1 MHALVYFIRH
11 GIFWGLTLIYFS
23 ANAQLSRFSFSEQKM
38 GSPLNIIFYTQDS
51 MYAKKQAMTCFK
63 LVDSLNHIF
72 SNYDSASEL
81 SLINQN
87 AGIGKVIASP
97 LMWELLQKSKQAF
110 IKSNGAYNIAMG
122 PLTQLWRSARR
133 SKQFP
138 TQTQIAGKLK
148 LCDFNKV
155 KMNVED
161 QSVYLAMSGMQ
172 LDFGGIGKG
181 YIEQKI
187 VDYLKS
193 QGITKSLVDAGGDI
207 VFGDAPVNKYGWT
220 IGVNKPEQAEDLL
233 PKKLQLHN
241 LSVATSGDVYQFIE
255 HLGKKYSHI
264 IDPTTGYGV
273 TSLRNV
279 TVIAKEG
286 GLADWLA
293 TACSILSIEQAK
305 KLATT
310 MHAELFISAML
321 HNRIQTYSTKGFELY
336 FGKTK

>member
-1 MHALVYFIRH
+1 M
-11 GIFWGLTLIYFS
+11 
-23 ANAQLSRFSFSEQKM
+23 SRFSFSEQKM
-38 GSPLNIIFYTQDS
+38 GSPLNIIFYTIDS
-51 MYAKKQAMTCFK
+51 VNANKQAIACFK

-72 SNYDSASEL
+72 SNYDSTSEL
-81 SLINQN
+81 SLINKN
-87 AGIGKVIASP
+87 AGIGKIIASP
-97 LMWELLQKSKQAF
+97 LMWELLLKSKQAF
-110 IKSNGAYNIAMG
+110 IKSRGAYNIAMG
-122 PLTQLWRSARR
+122 PLTQVWRIARR

-138 TQTQIAGKLK
+138 TETEITHKRM

-155 KMNVED
+155 KMNEED
-161 QSVYLAMSGMQ
+161 HSVFLSMKGMQ

-181 YIEQKI
+181 YIAQKV

-207 VFGDAPVNKYGWT
+207 VFGDAPIHKKGWSV
-220 IGVNKPEQAEDLL
+220 GVNKPEQAEDLL

-264 IDPTTGYGV
+264 IDPATGYGV

-286 GLADWLA
+286 AIADWLA
-293 TACSILSIEQAK
+293 TACSILPIEQAK
-305 KLATT
+305 KLAIS
-310 MHAELFISAML
+310 MQAELLISEML
-321 HNRIQTYSTKGFELY
+321 HNHIQTYSTKGFQQYWEKILTHKKNQHRY
-336 FGKTK
+336 I